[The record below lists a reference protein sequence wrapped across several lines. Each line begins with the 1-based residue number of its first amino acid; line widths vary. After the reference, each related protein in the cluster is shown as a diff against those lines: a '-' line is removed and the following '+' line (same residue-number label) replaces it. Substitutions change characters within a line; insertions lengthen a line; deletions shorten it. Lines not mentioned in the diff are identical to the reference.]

1 MAQLNITLN
10 QDEILQ
16 LLLVDREEAFRKLLQ
31 RTLNDILKVE
41 SQEQLQAAP
50 YERSDSRLD
59 SRNGL
64 RDRELKTRIGRI
76 TLAVPRHRN
85 VPFKALIFD
94 NYSRSEAALV
104 TAMAEMV
111 VNGVSTR
118 KVSRVIESL
127 CGTSVSKSSVSE
139 IYKNLDKEV
148 ESFRNRP
155 LEGRY
160 PFLTVDATYFK
171 VRENNRV
178 ISKALMIA
186 YGTNEQGHREIL
198 GFAAYRNESKDTWQD
213 FLKSLKK
220 RGLKGVIMITSDAHE
235 GIIHAI
241 SEVFPTVPWQ
251 RCQFHFSKN
260 VVDKTPK
267 KYQTGIRA
275 ELQEMFACNTLKEA
289 RNKKDQII
297 QEYQD
302 VAETAMSCLD
312 EGFESAMTAMILPRG
327 MQRFFRTSNAIER
340 LNKELKRRSQVIGIF
355 PNEESLIRLMG
366 SVLIEQNS
374 LSQSGKVIFKKESY
388 EALLTSDVQEK
399 LLVIAK
405 EQATMLA
412 A

>member
-85 VPFKALIFD
+85 VPFKTLIFD

-139 IYKNLDKEV
+139 ICKNLDKEV

-327 MQRFFRTSNAIER
+327 MQRFFRTSNAVER
-340 LNKELKRRSQVIGIF
+340 LNQELKRRSQVIGIF
-355 PNEESLIRLMG
+355 PNEESLIQLMG

>member
-1 MAQLNITLN
+1 MN

-85 VPFKALIFD
+85 VPFKTLIFD

-139 IYKNLDKEV
+139 ICKNLDKEV

-251 RCQFHFSKN
+251 RCQFHFSRN

-289 RNKKDQII
+289 RNKKNQII

-312 EGFESAMTAMILPRG
+312 EGFESAMTAMILPLG
-327 MQRFFRTSNAIER
+327 MQRFFRTSNAVER

-355 PNEESLIRLMG
+355 PNEESLIRLMD

>member
-85 VPFKALIFD
+85 VPFKTLIFD

-139 IYKNLDKEV
+139 ICKNLDKEV

-186 YGTNEQGHREIL
+186 YGTNKQGHLEIL
-198 GFAAYRNESKDTWQD
+198 GFAAYRNESKDT
-213 FLKSLKK
+213 
-220 RGLKGVIMITSDAHE
+220 
-235 GIIHAI
+235 
-241 SEVFPTVPWQ
+241 
-251 RCQFHFSKN
+251 
-260 VVDKTPK
+260 
-267 KYQTGIRA
+267 
-275 ELQEMFACNTLKEA
+275 
-289 RNKKDQII
+289 
-297 QEYQD
+297 
-302 VAETAMSCLD
+302 
-312 EGFESAMTAMILPRG
+312 
-327 MQRFFRTSNAIER
+327 
-340 LNKELKRRSQVIGIF
+340 
-355 PNEESLIRLMG
+355 
-366 SVLIEQNS
+366 
-374 LSQSGKVIFKKESY
+374 
-388 EALLTSDVQEK
+388 
-399 LLVIAK
+399 
-405 EQATMLA
+405 
-412 A
+412 